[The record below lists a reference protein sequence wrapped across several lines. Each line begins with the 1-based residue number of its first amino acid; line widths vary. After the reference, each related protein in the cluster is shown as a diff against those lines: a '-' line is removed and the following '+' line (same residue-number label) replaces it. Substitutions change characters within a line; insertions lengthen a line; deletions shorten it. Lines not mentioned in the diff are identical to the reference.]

1 MIIKLGLEKNIK
13 IKGFSHNISNGL
25 KNADLFLLASRFE
38 GFSNALLEA
47 LFFGIPVIT
56 SNCPGANSEIIK
68 KGFNGFL
75 AKNEDSEDFSK
86 KIIKGVNHNWDRNE
100 IQKDT
105 KYLFSREKI
114 SFQYLEMLLNTIN

>member
-1 MIIKLGLEKNIK
+1 M
-13 IKGFSHNISNGL
+13 
-25 KNADLFLLASRFE
+25 A
-38 GFSNALLEA
+38 
-47 LFFGIPVIT
+47 
-56 SNCPGANSEIIK
+56 
-68 KGFNGFL
+68 L